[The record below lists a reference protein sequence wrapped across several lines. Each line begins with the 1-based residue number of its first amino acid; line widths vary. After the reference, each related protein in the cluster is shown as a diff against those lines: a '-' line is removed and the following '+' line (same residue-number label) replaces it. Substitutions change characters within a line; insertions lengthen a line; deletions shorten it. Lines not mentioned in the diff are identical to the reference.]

1 MYILIY
7 VMRCDNC
14 KHTFTITMTTD
25 SSLSFTMKKERN
37 VCNDSDSDI
46 NSDNIGDF
54 SSVPLPSLSKNNSVI
69 VDESSNDF
77 LRLTK
82 MVRTVYS
89 SYLHKCLLD
98 NYATCYK
105 QNDDDDN
112 DDGDDDNNVPNVEVK
127 KCADQMELYAV
138 HCALQASLYRQNML
152 RLIADVKSHT
162 VKKKAYKKLVIFLQ
176 APKDRIDIAIQ
187 TDEWMDLEET
197 NVRNVSLTK
206 SNCEKPLQVAL
217 PTTNSSSFCENR
229 NTMEDF
235 YDETD
240 MQQMLQSVTKEE
252 SNDASQGFKDQIDS
266 HTMDNAPVGNEDE
279 NSQDSLLQHMQDMFC
294 ESDDSSD
301 LTRLIEKHSGVT
313 KANIDKEINKICLE
327 ADIIA
332 SSNLFG
338 VPVGNN
344 GSKPNVAKVT
354 TSEGKISF
362 SRYKEMQSRRSIK
375 LKGINVNETV
385 ESKQKQ
391 KASAIW
397 FVERVHQVSKL
408 KAKMTELSLTNYRR
422 HGRVKEKFL
431 RLFGESEDEEMM
443 PDSPICIEEHLPA
456 CKQRIAPWIVKYLMP
471 FYKKRRIKDRQLFKA
486 VAKYITDM
494 LIIENTFPE
503 RECVS
508 KYIEDYFK
516 NKRSIKTKQDI
527 YL

>member
-1 MYILIY
+1 MS
-7 VMRCDNC
+7 CDVIRA
-14 KHTFTITMTTD
+14 KHTFTMTMTTD
-25 SSLSFTMKKERN
+25 RSSLPFIMKKERN

-69 VDESSNDF
+69 VDESNNDF
-77 LRLTK
+77 LRLTT

-105 QNDDDDN
+105 QNDDDD
-112 DDGDDDNNVPNVEVK
+112 DDDDNNVQSVEVK

-138 HCALQASLYRQNML
+138 HCALEASLYRQNML

-176 APKDRIDIAIQ
+176 APTDRIDIAIQ

-197 NVRNVSLTK
+197 NIQNVSLTK
-206 SNCEKPLQVAL
+206 SNNCEKPVQVAV
-217 PTTNSSSFCENR
+217 PTATSSSSCENR

-235 YDETD
+235 LDETD
-240 MQQMLQSVTKEE
+240 MQMLQSVTKEE
-252 SNDASQGFKDQIDS
+252 SNDASQGSKDQGDS
-266 HTMDNAPVGNEDE
+266 HTMDNAPVRNEDE
-279 NSQDSLLQHMQDMFC
+279 TSQDSLLQHMQDMFC

-338 VPVGNN
+338 VPVGTTA
-344 GSKPNVAKVT
+344 SKPTNVAKVT

-375 LKGINVNETV
+375 LKGRNVNETV

-456 CKQRIAPWIVKYLMP
+456 CKERIAPWIVKYLMP

-503 RECVS
+503 QECVR
-508 KYIEDYFK
+508 KYIEHYFK